1 MTTPYICKNSQQKQ
15 PQAQE
20 KLVMGLVIALC
31 ISGIAIVSMSV
42 LFAHKFEGLL
52 KLDSTDIVCVDMSGY
67 RDDSELD
74 NKTS

>member
-1 MTTPYICKNSQQKQ
+1 MTTPYICKTPQKN
-15 PQAQE
+15 QE
-20 KLVMGLVIALC
+20 KQERLIIGLVIALC
-31 ISGIAIVSMSV
+31 ISGVAIVSMSV

-67 RDDSELD
+67 RDDTELD

>member
-1 MTTPYICKNSQQKQ
+1 MTTPYICKTQKS
-15 PQAQE
+15 QE

-42 LFAHKFEGLL
+42 LFSHKFEGLL

-67 RDDSELD
+67 RDDAELD
-74 NKTS
+74 NKIS